1 MCLGYAFS
9 KQLNDRNFIHLRE
22 KRKRKKKDEDA
33 GYLLRLYIKLD
44 FQYFTN
50 ELKVKP
56 YWINQNILRKNVKSN
71 A

>member
-56 YWINQNILRKNVKSN
+56 YWINQKLIY
-71 A
+71 

>member
-56 YWINQNILRKNVKSN
+56 Y
-71 A
+71 